1 MRTTDFAKHLTAFF
15 TEYLIG
21 ERGVSPNTIRSYSE
35 SFSLLLNFLDEQA
48 NIKADNLRLE
58 HITRKTVLNFLDWLQ
73 DTKKSSNATRN
84 QRLAALRSFC
94 TYMQYEDVKRLEQ
107 WQEILS
113 IKVKTHEKRSVNYLS
128 IDGIRLLLAQ
138 IPINTKKGR
147 RDLALI
153 SLLYD
158 SGARVQELIDLTP
171 ASLKLEKP
179 CHVTLFG
186 KGRKKRIVPLQD
198 EQVNLL
204 RSYMEENRLD
214 LSGFNQRPLFFN
226 SCGRKLTN
234 SGISYIL
241 NNYINHARI
250 QNPEHFTLP
259 YAGQPPVPL
268 FITTEGQEE
277 TQAPSTPE
285 YGRDLDG
292 MGLFSPEGP
301 AVDAE
306 EEAFIRA
313 MQRRKKKKKRKGLG
327 M

>member
-186 KGRKKRIVPLQD
+186 KGRKKRIVPLW
-198 EQVNLL
+198 
-204 RSYMEENRLD
+204 
-214 LSGFNQRPLFFN
+214 
-226 SCGRKLTN
+226 K
-234 SGISYIL
+234 
-241 NNYINHARI
+241 RI
-250 QNPEHFTLP
+250 
-259 YAGQPPVPL
+259 V
-268 FITTEGQEE
+268 
-277 TQAPSTPE
+277 
-285 YGRDLDG
+285 
-292 MGLFSPEGP
+292 
-301 AVDAE
+301 
-306 EEAFIRA
+306 
-313 MQRRKKKKKRKGLG
+313 
-327 M
+327 

>member
-1 MRTTDFAKHLTAFF
+1 MKTTDFAKHLTAFF

-21 ERGVSPNTIRSYSE
+21 ERDVSPNTIRSYSE
-35 SFSLLLNFLDEQA
+35 SFSLLLNFLDEQV

-128 IDGIRLLLAQ
+128 IDGIKLLLAQ

-198 EQVNLL
+198 EHKS
-204 RSYMEENRLD
+204 RKTKSD
-214 LSGFNQRPLFFN
+214 
-226 SCGRKLTN
+226 GR
-234 SGISYIL
+234 
-241 NNYINHARI
+241 
-250 QNPEHFTLP
+250 E
-259 YAGQPPVPL
+259 
-268 FITTEGQEE
+268 
-277 TQAPSTPE
+277 
-285 YGRDLDG
+285 
-292 MGLFSPEGP
+292 
-301 AVDAE
+301 
-306 EEAFIRA
+306 
-313 MQRRKKKKKRKGLG
+313 KRKAIFEAKTKCAQKSRLLPPSGQNTSVVQTPFESCLNDAFLLNFLLKYHLKTHCQFSKKSYLYIVV
-327 M
+327 MLPLCIPSRPHS

>member
-1 MRTTDFAKHLTAFF
+1 MKTTDFAKHLTAFF

-35 SFSLLLNFLDEQA
+35 SFSLLLNFLDEQV

-128 IDGIRLLLAQ
+128 IDGIKLLLAQ

-171 ASLKLEKP
+171 ASLKE
-179 CHVTLFG
+179 
-186 KGRKKRIVPLQD
+186 

-250 QNPEHFTLP
+250 QDPELIPEKISPHTLRHSKAMHLLQ
-259 YAGQPPVPL
+259 AGVNLVYIRDILGHVSIQ
-268 FITTEGQEE
+268 TTEIYARADSKQKREALESAYVNMIPNDITERSWEKDQELKIWLRNL
-277 TQAPSTPE
+277 S
-285 YGRDLDG
+285 
-292 MGLFSPEGP
+292 
-301 AVDAE
+301 
-306 EEAFIRA
+306 
-313 MQRRKKKKKRKGLG
+313 K
-327 M
+327 

>member
-1 MRTTDFAKHLTAFF
+1 MKTTDFAKHLTAFF

-35 SFSLLLNFLDEQA
+35 SFSLLLNFLDEQV

-84 QRLAALRSFC
+84 QR
-94 TYMQYEDVKRLEQ
+94 
-107 WQEILS
+107 
-113 IKVKTHEKRSVNYLS
+113 SVNYLS
-128 IDGIRLLLAQ
+128 IDGIKLLLAQ

-204 RSYMEENRLD
+204 RSYLEENRLD

-250 QNPEHFTLP
+250 QDPELIPEKISPHTLRHSKAMHLLQ
-259 YAGQPPVPL
+259 AGVNLVYIRDILGHVSIQ
-268 FITTEGQEE
+268 TTEIYARADSKQKREALESAYVNMIPNDITERSWEKDQELKIWLRNL
-277 TQAPSTPE
+277 S
-285 YGRDLDG
+285 
-292 MGLFSPEGP
+292 
-301 AVDAE
+301 
-306 EEAFIRA
+306 
-313 MQRRKKKKKRKGLG
+313 K
-327 M
+327 